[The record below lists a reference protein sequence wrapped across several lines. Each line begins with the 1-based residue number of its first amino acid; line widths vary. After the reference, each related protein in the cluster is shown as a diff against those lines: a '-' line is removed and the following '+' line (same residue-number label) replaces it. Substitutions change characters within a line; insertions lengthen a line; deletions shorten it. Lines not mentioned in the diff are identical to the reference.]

1 MDADRLVAQA
11 LVVGVIPSGLYLKVL
26 MNDWAKE
33 LTVSWLP
40 SPIRLDKNLKHIGT
54 YNLTRVNIYIYTYIY
69 IYIYIHKHCKTFFD

>member
-1 MDADRLVAQA
+1 MDADRLVVQA

-26 MNDWAKE
+26 MNDWANE

-54 YNLTRVNIYIYTYIY
+54 SYLTRV
-69 IYIYIHKHCKTFFD
+69 YIYIHKHCKTFFD